1 MLFSGEIFETTL
13 GTLSKYPDSML
24 ARMFAHSESGLPAMP
39 KTKSDH
45 YFLEVNPDSF
55 RIILNW
61 LRPGGEI
68 ERKDITKGVT
78 NLADYFGLQDF
89 PKPKDFPTPID
100 ELITLDLNGE
110 KEIKILKRTI
120 TRHSETDIAKFFKG
134 ESTECKDGP
143 MPIFETQPGH
153 YFVDRPAK
161 NSEMFFSF
169 LKNKLIDKFVPY
181 SEELENELV
190 YYGFKNE
197 RDFYRPH
204 YGGLLSWN
212 LYDLYDHP
220 QQVSVVMWLA
230 PRPPVRETRVQIP

>member
-1 MLFSGEIFETTL
+1 MWKSPLFLRATWSKNFRVWQKKLSVL
-13 GTLSKYPDSML
+13 GQS
-24 ARMFAHSESGLPAMP
+24 
-39 KTKSDH
+39 
-45 YFLEVNPDSF
+45 FLFLTHD
-55 RIILNW
+55 
-61 LRPGGEI
+61 
-68 ERKDITKGVT
+68 TKGVT

-161 NSEMFFSF
+161 SSEMFFSF

-181 SEELENELV
+181 SFDCFSSSFLSLSL
-190 YYGFKNE
+190 YLHILFFSLSIYLSFYIY
-197 RDFYRPH
+197 DFS
-204 YGGLLSWN
+204 LLWILDS
-212 LYDLYDHP
+212 L
-220 QQVSVVMWLA
+220 S
-230 PRPPVRETRVQIP
+230 